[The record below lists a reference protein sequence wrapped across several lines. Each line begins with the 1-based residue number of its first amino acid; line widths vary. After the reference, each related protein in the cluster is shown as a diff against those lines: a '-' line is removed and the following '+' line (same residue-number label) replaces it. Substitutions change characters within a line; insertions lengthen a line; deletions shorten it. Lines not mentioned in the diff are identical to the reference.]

1 MSADIAFPRALVLAA
16 VLSLALAD
24 ASAGRQSDASAAGA
38 ELAEGSLLGLQRFVA
53 LQRGGPALLEEE
65 DVPLHAMA
73 SLEEASVLGL
83 QRKVELA
90 HRQPAL
96 SLVQEEEDLELGDVS
111 VLGLQRSAT
120 LVRRQP
126 PPAAA
131 DASA

>member
-1 MSADIAFPRALVLAA
+1 M
-16 VLSLALAD
+16 
-24 ASAGRQSDASAAGA
+24 
-38 ELAEGSLLGLQRFVA
+38 
-53 LQRGGPALLEEE
+53 
-65 DVPLHAMA
+65 PLHAMA

-83 QRKVELA
+83 QRKVELV